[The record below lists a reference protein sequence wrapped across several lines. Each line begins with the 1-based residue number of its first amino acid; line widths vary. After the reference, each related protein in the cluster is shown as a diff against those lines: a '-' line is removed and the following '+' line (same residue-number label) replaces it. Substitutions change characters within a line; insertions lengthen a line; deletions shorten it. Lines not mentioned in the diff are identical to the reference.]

1 MSDSPSSQP
10 VLSLVVPVHNE
21 VDGITPFLE
30 RARPVMERAAARCGE
45 GMDYEI
51 LFVDDGSTDATL
63 PALLWARRQDPRIRV
78 LVLSRNFGKDTALA
92 AGLKHAAGLA
102 VIPIDVDLQDPP
114 EVILQLVE
122 GWLAGYEVV
131 NAVRSDRSSDDWAK
145 RQTARLFYRA
155 FNRFAD
161 QPIPENCG
169 DFRLLSRAVVDV
181 LNRLPERARFMKG
194 LFAWVGFPQTTVA
207 YARAARHAGE
217 TKWSFWKLWNFAID
231 GITSST
237 TAPLRVWSYLG
248 AVTAL
253 LAFVYASFLVAR
265 TLIFGAD
272 VPGYASLT
280 VLVLF
285 FGGANLLSLGI
296 IGEYLGRTYTE
307 VKGRPL
313 YIVRAGYGVGDDD
326 VRKEEAWTA
335 PSIEARPS
343 RTSAAGGSLSN
354 AAASKG

>member
-1 MSDSPSSQP
+1 MSDSPPSPP

-21 VDGITPFLE
+21 AEGIVPFLE
-30 RARPVMERAAARCGE
+30 RARPVMDRAAARCGE

-51 LFVDDGSTDATL
+51 LFVDDGSTDQTL
-63 PALLWARRQDPRIRV
+63 PALLWARQQDPRIRV

-122 GWLAGYEVV
+122 HWLAGYDVV
-131 NAVRSDRSSDDWAK
+131 NAVRSDRSTDDWAK

-155 FNRFAD
+155 FNRLAD
-161 QPIPENCG
+161 RPIPENCG

-194 LFAWVGFPQTTVA
+194 LFAWVGFPQTSVA
-207 YARAARHAGE
+207 YARATRHAGR

-248 AVTAL
+248 VLTAFA
-253 LAFVYASFLVAR
+253 AFVYAGVLIGR
-265 TLIFGAD
+265 TLIFGVD

-280 VLVLF
+280 ALVLF

-313 YIVRAGYGVGDDD
+313 YVVRAGYGVGDDA
-326 VRKEEAWTA
+326 VRKDEGWTA
-335 PSIEARPS
+335 PSTDAWPS
-343 RTSAAGGSLSN
+343 RKSATGGSPP
-354 AAASKG
+354 AAASSSG